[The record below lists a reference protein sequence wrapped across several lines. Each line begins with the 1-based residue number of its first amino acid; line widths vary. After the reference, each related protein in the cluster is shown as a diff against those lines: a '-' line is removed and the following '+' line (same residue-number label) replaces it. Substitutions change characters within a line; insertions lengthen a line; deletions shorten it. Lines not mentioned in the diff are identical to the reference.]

1 MSSNPTLQGIT
12 HHHPDGTV
20 HKHEYG
26 DELHEHASD
35 GQTYFYGEPA
45 PFGGGFVAYQRPG
58 GVVVRV
64 GSKPASAV
72 CPLLRVQAE
81 SATVRTMGLVANAYA
96 RAGVRDV
103 RLFSALGEAAAR
115 VDGKWYS
122 PWAVSH
128 MLHAVAAL
136 MIHDEA
142 LVGHLLSVAVL
153 YSPLELTTQ
162 AVANIGTC
170 LAGASRLMHSLDDP
184 VGSKLCAVTLGEDD
198 GGKQHS
204 ALLFNHVKN
213 RSHRTKRKLRHAAF
227 SLIEMMEFMFPDS
240 P

>member
-1 MSSNPTLQGIT
+1 MSSNPNLQGIT

-20 HKHEYG
+20 HEHEYG

-64 GSKPASAV
+64 GSRPASAV

-115 VDGKWYS
+115 VDGRSYT
-122 PWAVSH
+122 PWAVSQ
-128 MLHAVAAL
+128 MLHAVASL
-136 MIHDEA
+136 TIHDEA
-142 LVGHLLSVAVL
+142 LVGHLLSVAVRHS
-153 YSPLELTTQ
+153 SPELTTQ
-162 AVANIGTC
+162 AVANIGMC
-170 LAGASRLMHSLDDP
+170 LAGVSCLMHSGGYP
-184 VGSKLCAVTLGEDD
+184 VDFQTVRYDLG
-198 GGKQHS
+198 G
-204 ALLFNHVKN
+204 
-213 RSHRTKRKLRHAAF
+213 R
-227 SLIEMMEFMFPDS
+227 
-240 P
+240 